1 MEITYHL
8 DTIDLAAEV
17 VVDHLTSK
25 TVLLYGNMGTGKTT
39 LIKSIV
45 KVLGSED
52 IVNSPTFAIV
62 NEYQTAND
70 TIYHFD
76 LYRIENEEEAL
87 NFGMDD
93 YLSSKSW
100 MFIEWPDKI
109 QNLLPNDVAIVTIE
123 LNSDNSRTLKL
134 NQNINLTNKT
144 AMADSNF

>member
-45 KVLGSED
+45 KALGSED

-62 NEYQTAND
+62 NEYQTAKD

-109 QNLLPNDVAIVTIE
+109 QNLLPNDVTIVTIE

>member
-8 DTIDLAAEV
+8 DDIDLVAEV
-17 VVDHLTSK
+17 ILSHFSSK
-25 TVLLYGNMGTGKTT
+25 TVLLYGDMGVGKTT
-39 LIKSIV
+39 LIKSVV
-45 KVLGSED
+45 KALGSED
-52 IVNSPTFAIV
+52 IANSPTFAIV
-62 NEYQTAND
+62 NEYKTPKD

-93 YLSSKSW
+93 YLSSKAW

-109 QNLLPNDVAIVTIE
+109 LNLLPNDVTIVTIQMNE
-123 LNSDNSRTLKL
+123 DNSRTLKL

>member
-45 KVLGSED
+45 KALGSED

>member
-45 KVLGSED
+45 KVLGSDD

-62 NEYQTAND
+62 NEYQTAKD

-76 LYRIENEEEAL
+76 LYRIENEEDAL

-109 QNLLPNDVAIVTIE
+109 QNLLPNDAAIVTIE

>member
-8 DTIDLAAEV
+8 DAIDLAAKV

-45 KVLGSED
+45 KALGSDD

-62 NEYQTAND
+62 NEYQTAKD

-76 LYRIENEEEAL
+76 LYRIENEEDAL

-109 QNLLPNDVAIVTIE
+109 QNLLPNDAAIVTIE